1 MTGSGARTTIWP
13 CSPGASLPPSS
24 KTWLDVREAVRS
36 KATDLGLGPTT
47 FARCA
52 PPRTER
58 IRAYED
64 FIAEGEVKRP
74 PRQHA
79 NPIRKTPSGLQL
91 TRQLYCVFAAL
102 SLSLSFGQQGKHG
115 EMGYLG
121 REDRLQRRR
130 DPQLVLPGAQSV
142 IVSSLFYWPGK
153 NGFPWNESGAE
164 VRPNCVSCCRKPHL
178 KCLTNFF
185 S

>member
-1 MTGSGARTTIWP
+1 MLRALGGGRRKRKRKKKSDVFSGTT
-13 CSPGASLPPSS
+13 ASLPPSS

-64 FIAEGEVKRP
+64 FIAKGEVKRP

-79 NPIRKTPSGLQL
+79 NPIRKTLSGLQL
-91 TRQLYCVFAAL
+91 TRQLYCVFAAAL
-102 SLSLSFGQQGKHG
+102 SLSWATRQAWGDELFGKRRQAAEEEGPPIG
-115 EMGYLG
+115 AAGSPE
-121 REDRLQRRR
+121 RDRLL
-130 DPQLVLPGAQSV
+130 PVLLARQKRLPLERV
-142 IVSSLFYWPGK
+142 W
-153 NGFPWNESGAE
+153 
-164 VRPNCVSCCRKPHL
+164 C
-178 KCLTNFF
+178 
-185 S
+185 